1 MDSGPANTELSLHS
15 ESQSQQ
21 QDQWKESK
29 MGGLRGWK
37 ERGQVQGSPGHIIFA
52 AWPQGMTKIVSQ
64 KTAGL
69 CSATELSGKSRL
81 QSRMSRVKDIVRICI
96 HV

>member
-37 ERGQVQGSPGHIIFA
+37 ERGQVQGSPGHTVFA
-52 AWPQGMTKIVSQ
+52 AWPPGDDKNSEP
-64 KTAGL
+64 KD
-69 CSATELSGKSRL
+69 SRPMF
-81 QSRMSRVKDIVRICI
+81 SHRVKWEKQATRQNESG
-96 HV
+96 